1 MAAVTPHHCQTL
13 PKVMNYRYTQSDVS
27 RIIDVKFNRQKV
39 AMVSQESITGVLLAG
54 GLARRMGG
62 GDKCLLPLG
71 DKSLLTRSIERAS
84 GQVDKLLLSANGNA
98 LRFARTK
105 LTVVPDIHADFPG
118 PLAGIHAAMS
128 WMSRER
134 PDCQWL
140 ASFACDT
147 PFFPRD
153 LVQRLYNAAQQEEK
167 SIAVAVSGGHVQPVF
182 ALWHRSLL
190 PELES
195 TLASGNIP
203 WLQHWIAEQGA
214 SEVAY
219 DTVPFDPFLNI
230 NTPQDLYQA
239 LELLPQAN

>member
-1 MAAVTPHHCQTL
+1 MA
-13 PKVMNYRYTQSDVS
+13 
-27 RIIDVKFNRQKV
+27 
-39 AMVSQESITGVLLAG
+39 SQQAITGVLLAG

-71 DKSLLTRSIERAS
+71 DKTLLTRSIERAS

-118 PLAGIHAAMS
+118 PMAGIHAAMS
-128 WMSRER
+128 WMVRER
-134 PDCQWL
+134 PECEWL

-153 LVQRLYNAAQQEEK
+153 MVARLHTAIEVDK
-167 SIAVAVSGGHVQPVF
+167 PIVVATADGRIQPVF
-182 ALWHRSLL
+182 ALWHRDLL
-190 PELES
+190 PALDA

-203 WLQHWIAEQGA
+203 WLQHWIAE
-214 SEVAY
+214 
-219 DTVPFDPFLNI
+219 
-230 NTPQDLYQA
+230 
-239 LELLPQAN
+239 